1 MRIQNLTSLLFVLW
15 TRRSSSFASSVSI
28 PFVTRTGTGTTKSTV
43 TSTAFTTTAG
53 GSSSTSTKT
62 TSTTTQ
68 GLSSHGGATVTT
80 ETDYSNYKKD
90 DDDNTNDTTSYRD
103 RLLNDSLS
111 LVGKNLIPSTFGG
124 VAYYNTAQ
132 LQEFRVLFI
141 LGGPGAGK
149 GTQCERLTATSSSSS
164 DDDTSNNNKYP
175 CVHLSVGELLR
186 AEQTRMD
193 SPHRTLIQDCLVSG
207 RIVPVDVSLAL
218 LHRAMEEA
226 AAIHGRSTLYLVD
239 GFPRNYDNLEGWNRF
254 MSMPMEH
261 DNENGHNDQYR
272 PRRTSVWGVLLFT
285 CPLAILEQ
293 RILTRAQTSG
303 RSDDNII
310 SAHKRF
316 HTFQEQTMPVVELLR
331 QVQQI
336 QQEQPEC
343 NYGMPLQV
351 HDIRGDLSIEQVW
364 DTVQHTVQQ
373 FMAHDIWTANAKL
386 IEAVETQNETLY
398 RELCPYMTTTHLDGD
413 KPSTMAV
420 MEGTYSDDSSAP
432 NDSTPGHHHH
442 VQISNASIR
451 FETGT
456 KAITSY
462 DRVFRT
468 VVNDNKDDTTSHGE
482 DIIVREERVW
492 SHEGTRGWV
501 NVHFTRTPKE
511 EI

>member
-1 MRIQNLTSLLFVLW
+1 MKIQNLSSLLFVLW

-28 PFVTRTGTGTTKSTV
+28 PFVTTGITATGTGTAST
-43 TSTAFTTTAG
+43 SRRTTTL
-53 GSSSTSTKT
+53 
-62 TSTTTQ
+62 TTTP
-68 GLSSHGGATVTT
+68 GRLSQRDATTTT

-90 DDDNTNDTTSYRD
+90 NDDKTNYMD
-103 RLLNDSLS
+103 RLLHDSLS
-111 LVGKNLIPSTFGG
+111 LVGRHLIPSTFGG

-149 GTQCERLTATSSSSS
+149 GTQCERLTATSSSDHSS
-164 DDDTSNNNKYP
+164 STTSITTTTNNYP

-193 SPHRTLIQDCLVSG
+193 SPHRALIQDCLVSG

-226 AAIHGRSTLYLVD
+226 AAVHGRSTLYLVD

-254 MSMPMEH
+254 MTTAMD
-261 DNENGHNDQYR
+261 DNHHH
-272 PRRTSVWGVLLFT
+272 PLRRTSVWGVLLFT

-293 RILTRAQTSG
+293 RILTRAETSG

-310 SAHKRF
+310 SAQKRF
-316 HTFQEQTMPVVELLR
+316 QTFQEQTMPVVELLR

-336 QQEQPEC
+336 QDQER

-364 DTVQHTVQQ
+364 DTVQQTVQQ
-373 FMAHDIWTANAKL
+373 FLANDIWTANAKL

-398 RELCPYMTTTHLDGD
+398 RQLCPYMMMTSSSDSDVEQT
-413 KPSTMAV
+413 SMAA
-420 MEGTYSDDSSAP
+420 MEGTYDSSDP
-432 NDSTPGHHHH
+432 NPTATHHH

-462 DRVFRT
+462 DRVVRM
-468 VVNDNKDDTTSHGE
+468 VANDKRDDTNHDNHGYSE
-482 DIIVREERVW
+482 ETIVREERVW

-501 NVHFTRTPKE
+501 NVHFTRTPKQ